1 MIVERKPKGDAFVWG
16 YRSVITAFA
25 GLAAERRL
33 RHGSGDGWKPFPTS
47 EDKRRAFHEAGHVVA
62 AHLSGDHVYFATI
75 LPDPT
80 VRVGRNGESVAGG
93 HVSHGRHPKPAK
105 KADDWVSNNDSDLRW
120 CAKLCSLM
128 APDCNWKTIL
138 KTARTLRQHSRD
150 LVDDQWPLVRMFAY
164 ELLEKQQLN
173 QDRIE
178 AIFSRLE
185 PTLPLD
191 LDRVAAC
198 TSLAAL
204 PQERDQ

>member
-1 MIVERKPKGDAFVWG
+1 
-16 YRSVITAFA
+16 
-25 GLAAERRL
+25 
-33 RHGSGDGWKPFPTS
+33 
-47 EDKRRAFHEAGHVVA
+47 
-62 AHLSGDHVYFATI
+62 
-75 LPDPT
+75 
-80 VRVGRNGESVAGG
+80 
-93 HVSHGRHPKPAK
+93 
-105 KADDWVSNNDSDLRW
+105 
-120 CAKLCSLM
+120 
-128 APDCNWKTIL
+128 L